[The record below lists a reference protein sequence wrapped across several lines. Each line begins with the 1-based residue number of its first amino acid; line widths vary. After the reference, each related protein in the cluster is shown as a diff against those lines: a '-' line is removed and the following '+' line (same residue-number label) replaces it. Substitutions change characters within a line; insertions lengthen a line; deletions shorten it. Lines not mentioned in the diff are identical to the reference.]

1 MDEGA
6 ISFMLLSLFSLSM
19 LRSCFSVE
27 PNYLACEPTA
37 ANYTVNSP
45 FWYDLQS
52 LLKSLWSNT
61 PQNGGFYNTSVGDSS
76 NQVYGQALCR
86 GDVTPKIC
94 GNCLKNASQEIM
106 ANCQKKDATIW
117 LELCQVQYSNVRFF
131 SNMVYGG
138 QYPESNKQEKNI
150 SDPDN
155 FIKELKNFMV
165 NLANEAA
172 FNPSKLIDCFGC
184 LNSAIGDLDSCCK
197 SRQGGTIFSKYC
209 DIRFESNKFYNEQ
222 SGDRK
227 KILVAL
233 LVAFAVASLA
243 SGLGG
248 CYFVHRHGSKRRRE
262 DAEIIQTATLNEL
275 AVPASV
281 AINQEGDFISSEVLP
296 FMKLAT
302 LQEATANF
310 SDSNKLGQGA
320 FGAVYKGVLADAKE
334 VAVKRLSRKSWQGLE
349 EFKNEV
355 ELIARLQHRNL
366 VRLVGCG
373 IEGEEK
379 LLVYEYMHNK
389 SLDLFIFDT
398 EKRAELHWDM
408 RLSIINGIA
417 RGILYLHEDS
427 RPRIIHRD
435 LKPSNVLLD
444 GEMVAKISDFGM
456 ARIFGEDQITA
467 NTKRVVG
474 SYGYMAPEYAMEGLF
489 SVKSDVFSFGVIL
502 LEVISGRR
510 NTSFYLTEQA
520 RSLLA
525 YAWQL
530 WNDGKVL
537 ELADPLVTE
546 SCPTEKVERC
556 IHIGLLCVQEDPA
569 ERPAMSS
576 VVVLLESE
584 SLELPEP
591 GRPAVSTGR
600 AVHQSARSLNTDT
613 SVNQVT
619 LSSILPR

>member
-1 MDEGA
+1 MDE
-6 ISFMLLSLFSLSM
+6 
-19 LRSCFSVE
+19 
-27 PNYLACEPTA
+27 
-37 ANYTVNSP
+37 VNSP

-52 LLKSLWSNT
+52 LHKSLWSNT
-61 PQNGGFYNTSVGDSS
+61 TQNDGFYNTSVGDSS
-76 NQVYGQALCR
+76 DQVYGQALCR
-86 GDVTPKIC
+86 GDVTPKVC

-138 QYPESNKQEKNI
+138 QYPHSNKQEKNI

-172 FNPSKLIDCFGC
+172 FNPSNLMFATGREKYSGNDTIYGLVQCTRDNSPSDCFGC
-184 LNSAIGDLDSCCK
+184 LRSAIGDLDSCCK

-209 DIRFESNKFYNEQ
+209 DIRFESYKFYNEQ

-243 SGLGG
+243 AGLGG
-248 CYFVHRHGSKRRRE
+248 CYFVHRHRIKRRGD

-281 AINQEGDFISSEVLP
+281 AINQEGDLISSEVLP

-334 VAVKRLSRKSWQGLE
+334 VAVKRLSRKSWQGLD

-373 IEGEEK
+373 IEEEK

-398 EKRAELHWDM
+398 EKRAELHWDI

-417 RGILYLHEDS
+417 RGLLYLHEDS

-474 SYGYMAPEYAMEGLF
+474 SYGYMAPEYTMEGLF

-530 WNDGKVL
+530 WNEGKVL

-584 SLELPEP
+584 SLELHEP

-600 AVHQSARSLNTDT
+600 AVHPIARSLNTDT